1 MVLVCQCLINL
12 LTEEVGVAGV
22 SPLVLLWLL
31 ALKDRLAEGTAWSTS
46 PLRGPSSNPG
56 DFEAP
61 LVVQKVW
68 SHYST
73 YHTKNYGKTHTLR
86 T

>member
-1 MVLVCQCLINL
+1 MYKSGALVNL

-31 ALKDRLAEGTAWSTS
+31 ALKDRLAEGTGWSTS
-46 PLRGPSSNPG
+46 PLRGISSNPG

-61 LVVQKVW
+61 LVVQEVW
-68 SHYST
+68 SHY
-73 YHTKNYGKTHTLR
+73 HTKKYGKTHTYYVLNLQ
-86 T
+86 

>member
-1 MVLVCQCLINL
+1 MYKSLINL

-31 ALKDRLAEGTAWSTS
+31 ALKDRLAEGTEWSTS
-46 PLRGPSSNPG
+46 PLRGLSSNPG

-61 LVVQKVW
+61 LVVQEVW
-68 SHYST
+68 SHY
-73 YHTKNYGKTHTLR
+73 HTKKYGKTHTAYL
-86 T
+86 TYVLH